1 MARWRISFQESGMGE
16 FYPRKGR
23 LSAGISLPPPE
34 TARAFAL
41 VIIGGLVTV
50 TFLTLLPPPILDPTF
65 EAEETEY

>member
-1 MARWRISFQESGMGE
+1 MGE
-16 FYPRKGR
+16 FYSHGER